1 MSLLNTLKFLRFNF
15 CINQFK
21 TTTRHNNIAINMQNP
36 IPLAV
41 FYVNASNREEAS
53 KLSAILVEKKLIACC
68 NIVDNVTSVYEW
80 QGKMENS
87 Q

>member
-1 MSLLNTLKFLRFNF
+1 
-15 CINQFK
+15 
-21 TTTRHNNIAINMQNP
+21 MQNP

-41 FYVNASNREEAS
+41 FYVTASNREEAS

-68 NIVDNVTSVYEW
+68 NIFDNVTSVYEW